1 MSRRFSVVVVVV
13 LTFLMMTAT
22 ISKVHAE
29 PLAWNAAAATESFA
43 PNTDLN
49 APKAVDG
56 IFNSTSRG
64 WAISG
69 ETGISQQA
77 VFPLL
82 SALSNTGLDWEITLD
97 FHDPNESKKLI
108 IGKFALDVTGDAN
121 PTVSGG
127 NNWVTLTPTNAS
139 AASDNTLSI
148 VNTTEIL
155 AGANSVPDFD
165 TYTVSASG
173 VAASTLSQIT
183 GFRLRA
189 LTDASLPGTGP
200 GLTASGNFLLT
211 NFTVEPVPEPTT
223 WTLLGIF
230 GLALLGKLGRR
241 RS

>member
-1 MSRRFSVVVVVV
+1 MSRHFSVVV
-13 LTFLMMTAT
+13 LTFLMMTVT

-43 PNTDLN
+43 PNTNLN
-49 APKAVDG
+49 APKVVDS

-82 SALSNTGLDWEITLD
+82 SALNNTGLDWEITLD
-97 FHDPNESKKLI
+97 FHDPSESKKLI

-127 NNWVTLTPTNAS
+127 NNWVTLTPTSAS
-139 AASDNTLSI
+139 AASGNTLSI
-148 VNTTEIL
+148 DTTEIL
-155 AGANSVPDFD
+155 AGVSSIPDFD

-173 VAASTLSQIT
+173 VAASALSQIT
-183 GFRLRA
+183 GFRLRT
-189 LTDASLPGTGP
+189 LTDASLPSTGP
-200 GLTASGNFLLT
+200 GLTALGNFLLT

-223 WTLLGIF
+223 WALLGIF